1 MASYR
6 FTESAQRDFDAI
18 LEYIAL
24 ESSVDRA
31 VEMFGRIRTELRK
44 IGEMP
49 GMGHFREELL
59 DRRFKFWSVRP
70 YVIVYR
76 WEEDPIRVIAI
87 IHGARDLDAFLSDR
101 VD

>member
-6 FTESAQRDFDAI
+6 LTESAQHDFDAI

-24 ESSVDRA
+24 ESSVARA
-31 VEMFGRIRTELRK
+31 VEMFGRIRAELRR
-44 IGEMP
+44 IAEMP
-49 GMGHFREELL
+49 GIGHFREELL
-59 DRRFKFWSVRP
+59 DRRFKFWSVKS